1 MCSHMAARKQIPATA
16 AAMSAHLDQRM
27 PVGDGFSWICQH
39 FTPVVPT
46 ERVRIIAHPTH
57 SDDLI
62 MAHPVGETARIISA
76 VMRDDNILTMKR
88 EMTFLKCKYMWI
100 NTKAEI

>member
-1 MCSHMAARKQIPATA
+1 MAARKQTPA
-16 AAMSAHLDQRM
+16 AAAAVRAHLDQRM

-57 SDDLI
+57 SNDLI
-62 MAHPVGETARIISA
+62 MAHPVGETAGGISA
-76 VMRDDNILTMKR
+76 VMRDDILTMMR
-88 EMTFLKCKYMWI
+88 GVTFGNVNICG
-100 NTKAEI
+100 

>member
-1 MCSHMAARKQIPATA
+1 MCSCMAARKQISAA

-46 ERVRIIAHPTH
+46 ERVRIVAHPTH

-62 MAHPVGETARIISA
+62 MAHPVGETAKIISA
-76 VMRDDNILTMKR
+76 VMRDDILTMKR
-88 EMTFLKCKYMWI
+88 EMTF
-100 NTKAEI
+100 